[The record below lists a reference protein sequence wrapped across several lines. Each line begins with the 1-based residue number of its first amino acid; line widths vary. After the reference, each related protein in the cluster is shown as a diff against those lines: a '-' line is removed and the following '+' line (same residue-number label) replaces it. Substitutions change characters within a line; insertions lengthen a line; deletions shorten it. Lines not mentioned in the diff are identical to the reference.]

1 MQRIDGFLREEEV
14 DDWACSLSAPVKE
27 QHRHDSQCKIGFSDA
42 VFRWPEA
49 PSFHATVSSRFE
61 LGPLDVSFP
70 PGALSVISGAT
81 ASGKSALL
89 AALLGGSSFL
99 SEPCHCLNSRV
110 SLRNE
115 LYPRRRPCRQGRS

>member
-1 MQRIDGFLREEEV
+1 MQRIEGFLREEEV
-14 DDWACSLSAPVKE
+14 DDWACSLSVPVKG
-27 QHRHDSQCKIGFSDA
+27 QHRNDSQSKIGFLDA
-42 VFRWPEA
+42 VFRWPQV

-70 PGALSVISGAT
+70 PGALSIINGAT

-99 SEPCHCLNSRV
+99 SLSHV
-110 SLRNE
+110 IV
-115 LYPRRRPCRQGRS
+115 